1 MSTNTSKATLD
12 TFLALLPETYNAMC
26 KLAHDKYG
34 KNLRAMNWGGIENGI
49 DECHLVVSF
58 DDFKDEISFVLN
70 TYKYVP
76 YDEAGEPIDT
86 NDVSNFSD
94 TNDVSNFSAIV
105 VDSSISPF
113 AEE

>member
-12 TFLALLPETYNAMC
+12 TFIALLPETYNYMR
-26 KLAHDKYG
+26 KIAHARYG

-49 DECHLVVSF
+49 DKYHLVVSF

-76 YDEAGEPIDT
+76 YDENGEPIDT
-86 NDVSNFSD
+86 NDVSNF
-94 TNDVSNFSAIV
+94 TATVVS
-105 VDSSISPF
+105 SSISPF
-113 AEE
+113 AED